1 MSEKTTDE
9 RIIEYIWLHAD
20 EPSKKIQAGILKE
33 FGENRSLSWIAN
45 EQKAY
50 LAEAELSVEEDASA
64 APSIDEDAVKCIA
77 EKFPSATEELI
88 RKIVWFKLTTRFGC
102 RRISQKLNHAL
113 GKDTVQNIWKT
124 YVSTAKPCRQPSK
137 SYKSKEQD
145 DIDRR
150 RTQAAYEEELTKLRE
165 RNEALERENIH
176 LRLKTEGNALIV
188 HIAEHEMA
196 KIHLE
201 TYQRFRQ
208 YCEREHLSTFEALR
222 KMDITAFSLFVS
234 FPDWY
239 TIHAESEESKLLGME
254 ALKWEVT
261 LEVSKFLRAK
271 NAKERETQREA
282 KRKNA
287 EKKTDNSKQPETP
300 RNIRALPD
308 HEKRKQQIRLNPNLF
323 PTSLKQKPHTNKK
336 RIDGS

>member
-20 EPSKKIQAGILKE
+20 ETSTKIQAGILKE
-33 FGENRSLSWIAN
+33 FGERSSLNWIAN

-50 LAEAELSVEEDASA
+50 LAEAEPSVEEDAQA
-64 APSIDEDAVKCIA
+64 APSIDQDAVKCVA

-102 RRISQKLNHAL
+102 RRISQKLNYAL

-124 YVSTAKPCRQPSK
+124 YVSTAKPCRQHST
-137 SYKSKEQD
+137 SFKSKEQD
-145 DIDRR
+145 DVDGHQ
-150 RTQAAYEEELTKLRE
+150 TQATYEEELAKLRE
-165 RNEALERENIH
+165 SNEALERENIR

-196 KIHLE
+196 KIHIE
-201 TYQRFRQ
+201 TYQQFRQ
-208 YCEREHLSTFEALR
+208 YCKREHLSTFEALR

-239 TIHAESEESKLLGME
+239 TIHAESEECKLLGME

-261 LEVSKFLRAK
+261 IEVEKFLRARD
-271 NAKERETQREA
+271 AKERETQREA

-287 EKKTDNSKQPETP
+287 EKKTDNRKPPETP
-300 RNIRALPD
+300 RNIRAFTA
-308 HEKRKQQIRLNPNLF
+308 HEKRKQQIRPNPNLF
-323 PTSLKQKPHTNKK
+323 PSFLKQK
-336 RIDGS
+336 RIDNS